1 MKMKAIFFLLSLA
14 LCLTLLPQPTI
25 AKNHIN
31 HLIAKICR
39 QSGNCTFSLKSNPV
53 EGQRAD
59 LVSVTL
65 IAIRLASDNAVET
78 SSHIKSLLNNTADMD
93 PSIEQG
99 LFDCSDQ
106 YLDAIEQ
113 LNNSM
118 AALVENDYKDLYV
131 WISTAMSDAESCED
145 GFKDVKDHP
154 SVLTDRNN
162 QFSQLCK
169 DALTV
174 SKHLLTN

>member
-1 MKMKAIFFLLSLA
+1 MKAMFFLLSLA
-14 LCLTLLPQPTI
+14 LCLILLPQPTT
-25 AKNHIN
+25 ANDHIN
-31 HLIAKICR
+31 HLIAKICK
-39 QSGNCTFSLKSNPV
+39 QSGNCTFSIKSNQA
-53 EGQRAD
+53 ESQRAD
-59 LVSVTL
+59 LVDVTL
-65 IAIRLASDNAVET
+65 IAIRLASDNAVGT

-99 LFDCSDQ
+99 LVDCSDQ

-113 LNNSM
+113 LSNSM

-131 WISTAMSDAESCED
+131 WINTALSDAESCED

-154 SVLTDRNN
+154 SLLTERNN
-162 QFSQLCK
+162 QFSQMCK

-174 SKHLLTN
+174 TKHLVTN

>member
-1 MKMKAIFFLLSLA
+1 MKAIFFLLSVA
-14 LCLTLLPQPTI
+14 LCLILLSQPTI
-25 AKNHIN
+25 AEDNISQ
-31 HLIAKICR
+31 LIAKVCK
-39 QSGNCTFSLKSNPV
+39 QSGNCTFSLKSNPT
-53 EGQRAD
+53 ESQRAD
-59 LVSVTL
+59 FMGVAL
-65 IAIRLASDNAVET
+65 IAIRLASDNAVDT
-78 SSHIKSLLNNTADMD
+78 SSYIKSLLNDTVDMD

-113 LNNSM
+113 LSNSM
-118 AALVENDYKDLYV
+118 AALVDNDYKDLYV
-131 WISTAMSDAESCED
+131 WINTAMSDAKSCEE

-169 DALTV
+169 DALAIAKPLV
-174 SKHLLTN
+174 TN